1 MAMSNQ
7 LRALTTGQKSPATY
21 WKQTIVTLRV
31 CLNVMKT
38 IKIPVQVNNHHAGM
52 INILDILNNILH
64 TGSVSAL
71 GG

>member
-1 MAMSNQ
+1 
-7 LRALTTGQKSPATY
+7 
-21 WKQTIVTLRV
+21 
-31 CLNVMKT
+31 MKT